1 MTGTEQADTAMMDA
15 ADPLSL
21 LLFVRG
27 QGARSMDAIRAVR
40 HACDAA
46 SGSPPSLR
54 VIDVFTQP
62 DLAERYRVIATPT
75 LLTLGGRTERRIVGN
90 MSEQAL
96 RHHFAES
103 HGY

>member
-1 MTGTEQADTAMMDA
+1 MIDVT
-15 ADPLSL
+15 DPLSL

-27 QGARSMDAIRAVR
+27 QSARSTDAIRAVR
-40 HACDAA
+40 QACN
-46 SGSPPSLR
+46 SQSNRSPLLR

-62 DLAERYRVIATPT
+62 DLAERYGVIATPT

-96 RHHFAES
+96 RHHLAES

>member
-1 MTGTEQADTAMMDA
+1 MIDV

-21 LLFVRG
+21 LLFIRG
-27 QGARSMDAIRAVR
+27 QSARSTDAIRAVR
-40 HACDAA
+40 HACDNA
-46 SGSPPSLR
+46 SGGSPSLR

-62 DLAERYRVIATPT
+62 ELAERYRVIATPT
-75 LLTLGGRTERRIVGN
+75 LLTLGGKSERRTVGN

-103 HGY
+103 HGH